1 MARDNRTLGR
11 FHLAGL
17 PPAPR
22 GMPQIE
28 VAFDID
34 ANGLVNVTAKDRAT
48 NTEQK
53 VTITGSSGL
62 SKEEV
67 DRMVRDAEAHAAD
80 DRSRKEIVEARNNAD
95 ALAYSVEKTLGE
107 NREKLPAADVARIES
122 AIATVRSAT
131 AGEDAGA
138 ITRAADELQRASHA
152 MAEALYTAQAGNAGA
167 GARQAAEPD
176 VVDAE
181 VVEK

>member
-1 MARDNRTLGR
+1 
-11 FHLAGL
+11 
-17 PPAPR
+17 
-22 GMPQIE
+22 
-28 VAFDID
+28 
-34 ANGLVNVTAKDRAT
+34 
-48 NTEQK
+48 
-53 VTITGSSGL
+53 
-62 SKEEV
+62 
-67 DRMVRDAEAHAAD
+67 MVRDAEAHAAD
-80 DRSRKEIVEARNNAD
+80 DRSRKEFVEARNNAD
-95 ALAYSVEKTLGE
+95 ALAYSVEKTLGD

-122 AIATVRSAT
+122 AIAAVRSAT

-167 GARQAAEPD
+167 SARQSAEPD